1 MGISFSKAASQKYTK
16 LVARPLS
23 LEQRWGAGRGGD
35 LFYEDSLLGLSWA
48 EFQSQPA
55 VRWNEAGLCGF

>member
-1 MGISFSKAASQKYTK
+1 MGISFSKTASQKYTK

-35 LFYEDSLLGLSWA
+35 LFYKDSLLGLSWE
-48 EFQSQPA
+48 EF
-55 VRWNEAGLCGF
+55 